1 VAGGVARA
9 MGAGS
14 SAGGGGSS
22 ASSAKVGG
30 SDSAYKPTPAGQV
43 AAPSVVPHFASGA
56 LISAPTLA
64 MIGDSSAGGSAREAV
79 LPLDDSRAMDAIA
92 GEIASRMGGG
102 MGGGIHVHVKGMI
115 SSDNLRQVVRKISR
129 DVGKGNVRLNTT
141 NSYRIT
147 KRS

>member
-1 VAGGVARA
+1 
-9 MGAGS
+9 
-14 SAGGGGSS
+14 
-22 ASSAKVGG
+22 
-30 SDSAYKPTPAGQV
+30 
-43 AAPSVVPHFASGA
+43 
-56 LISAPTLA
+56 
-64 MIGDSSAGGSAREAV
+64 
-79 LPLDDSRAMDAIA
+79 MDAIA